1 MEADWSAEIAPGL
14 PRIIVPWSAE
24 STAQDPAS
32 TETLTW
38 QDLRLAGP
46 QLDAAIQ
53 SIPAAA
59 QESALAAAL
68 RTLHAPGSP
77 WFTSKCDLWTAAP
90 HDPANLNDPANP
102 NDPPDPYE
110 FDAADLVTA
119 PVTYPHPAPLHL
131 CASYLDILSSNPA
144 LFASFP
150 AHEKLLN
157 QLIATLRN
165 QPQPHARVDLILRA
179 ARIHATD
186 GFAFT
191 AYAAGCGLTA
201 PHAHHAWRQA
211 LARLIHALQTCP
223 LPNQ

>member
-24 STAQDPAS
+24 TVTPDPAS
-32 TETLTW
+32 NETLTW
-38 QDLRLAGP
+38 SDLRLAGP

-59 QESALAAAL
+59 QQPALAAAL
-68 RTLHAPGSP
+68 RTLHAPQSA
-77 WFTSKCDLWTAAP
+77 WFTSKCDLWTTTP
-90 HDPANLNDPANP
+90 DDPSNP

-119 PVTYPHPAPLHL
+119 SATYPNSAPLHL

-150 AHEKLLN
+150 AQEHFLN
-157 QLIATLRN
+157 QLTATLRN
-165 QPQPHARVDLILRA
+165 LPQPHARIDLILRA
-179 ARIHATD
+179 ARIHATE

-201 PHAHHAWRQA
+201 TDAHHAWQQA

-223 LPNQ
+223 LPTY